1 MPGSARFT
9 IAWPT
14 SPPLS
19 QSRRSKPGLP
29 VGNGAASLRVR
40 MRFASVTLQDFRNL
54 PLVDITLT
62 GRRSFLFGSN
72 AQGKTNFLEALGY
85 VTALRSFRAA
95 ETRALIGVGRPQAG
109 MAFSIDH
116 ETFGASRV
124 TVTLKP
130 DGREVMWEQ
139 GKVTRLGD
147 FIGRFPTVVFSSH
160 DNQFLR
166 GAPSLRRRWLDLTL
180 AAMDGAYLTAL
191 QSCTRA
197 VAERNI
203 LLKQAVRPVRP
214 AQGGQVQGADTGA
227 IEAFE
232 HELAGHAVTLV
243 AKRTAGIAELNE
255 AFRSA
260 HAGLVPESE
269 TAGLVYAP
277 DSAAATRE
285 EFATLLAK
293 SRLRDMMLKSTER
306 GPHRDDIDVLLN
318 GRPAR
323 QFASEGQQ
331 RCLVIA
337 LRLAQAAYF
346 KAKGGV
352 TPVLLCD
359 DVLGELDPQRRARFW
374 GSLEHDPQ
382 VIATGT
388 SLPESEG
395 PSTKLG
401 AGWQILRV
409 ENGGVSSA

>member
-1 MPGSARFT
+1 
-9 IAWPT
+9 
-14 SPPLS
+14 
-19 QSRRSKPGLP
+19 
-29 VGNGAASLRVR
+29 
-40 MRFASVTLQDFRNL
+40 MRFAAVTLQDFRNL
-54 PLVDITLT
+54 PLVEVTLA
-62 GRRSFLFGSN
+62 GRRSFLHGSN

-85 VTALRSFRAA
+85 VTALRSFRGA
-95 ETRALIGVGRPQAG
+95 ESRALIGLGRPQAG
-109 MAFSIDH
+109 LAFAIEH

-130 DGREVMWEQ
+130 EGREVMWEQ
-139 GKVTRLGD
+139 GRVTRLGD
-147 FIGRFPTVVFSSH
+147 FLGRFPTVVFSSH

-166 GAPSLRRRWLDLTL
+166 GAPALRRRWLDLTL
-180 AAMDGAYLTAL
+180 AAMDPAYLTAL

-203 LLKQAVRPVRP
+203 LLKH
-214 AQGGQVQGADTGA
+214 GGRDTGA

-243 AKRTAGIAELNE
+243 TKRTAGIAELSQ
-255 AFRSA
+255 AFRAA

-285 EFATLLAK
+285 EFAALLVKNRPRDTL
-293 SRLRDMMLKSTER
+293 LKSTER
-306 GPHRDDIDVLLN
+306 GPHRDDIDLLLN

-346 KAKGGV
+346 KAKGGI

-359 DVLGELDPQRRARFW
+359 DVLGELDPVRRARFW
-374 GSLEHDPQ
+374 ASLAHDPQ

-388 SLPESEG
+388 SLPDSEG
-395 PSTKLG
+395 
-401 AGWQILRV
+401 WQVLKV
-409 ENGGVSSA
+409 EKGTIGGS

>member
-1 MPGSARFT
+1 
-9 IAWPT
+9 
-14 SPPLS
+14 
-19 QSRRSKPGLP
+19 
-29 VGNGAASLRVR
+29 
-40 MRFASVTLQDFRNL
+40 MRFAAVTLQDFRNL
-54 PLVDITLT
+54 PLAEVALA
-62 GRRSFLFGSN
+62 GRRTFLLGSN
-72 AQGKTNFLEALGY
+72 AQGKTNFLEAMGY

-109 MAFSIDH
+109 MAFAIEH

-124 TVTLKP
+124 TITLRP

-147 FIGRFPTVVFSSH
+147 FLGRFPTVVFSSQ

-166 GAPSLRRRWLDLTL
+166 GAPALRRRWLDLTL
-180 AAMDGAYLTAL
+180 AAMDPAYLGAL

-197 VAERNI
+197 LAERNL
-203 LLKQAVRPVRP
+203 LLKQ
-214 AQGGQVQGADTGA
+214 GGRDIGA

-232 HELAGHAVTLV
+232 HELAGYAVALV
-243 AKRTAGIAELNE
+243 AKRAAGIAELGE
-255 AFRSA
+255 AFRTA
-260 HAGLVPESE
+260 HARLVPESE
-269 TAGLVYAP
+269 TAGLIYAP

-285 EFATLLAK
+285 AFAALLAK
-293 SRLRDMMLKSTER
+293 NRPRDTLLKSTER
-306 GPHRDDIDVLLN
+306 GPHRDDIELLLN

-359 DVLGELDPQRRARFW
+359 DVLGELDPVRRERFW
-374 GSLEHDPQ
+374 ASLEHDPQ
-382 VIATGT
+382 VVATGT
-388 SLPESEG
+388 SLPADAG
-395 PSTKLG
+395 
-401 AGWQILRV
+401 GWQVLKV
-409 ENGGVSSA
+409 EGGAVKAEG